1 VTAALKIAVVGAG
14 FGQHVLV
21 PALRSDPRV
30 FVQAICA
37 STEARA
43 RVIADRLEI
52 PLASGDW
59 RALVTDPRID
69 AVAIS
74 VPPALQCP
82 MVLAAA
88 AAGKHILAEKPLG
101 SSAQEARDMLAAAS
115 AARVVGVVDF
125 EFRELEGWQKVRA
138 LVGAGALGRLR
149 QVYLSWRIE
158 TMANRD
164 PKPSWK
170 KDSERGGGTL
180 NLFGSHA
187 LDSIV
192 WTFGRVRRVAAQL
205 LPSRS
210 GGTAEARVEAW
221 LELVDG
227 LSVSLSIAADAPLGG
242 GYRLEVYG
250 DEGALVLENSTADY
264 ASGFSLAHGERGK
277 GLRPIELAPLPEG
290 TDGRRVATGGIVR
303 RFVDAIRDGA
313 PENPGLPSFQDGL
326 EVQHLI
332 DAIREAN
339 RRGAWQSLS

>member
-1 VTAALKIAVVGAG
+1 M
-14 FGQHVLV
+14 
-21 PALRSDPRV
+21 
-30 FVQAICA
+30 
-37 STEARA
+37 
-43 RVIADRLEI
+43 
-52 PLASGDW
+52 
-59 RALVTDPRID
+59 VTDPRID

-82 MVLAAA
+82 IVLAAA

-101 SSAQEARDMLAAAS
+101 SSSEEARAMVDAAR

-125 EFRELEGWQKVRA
+125 EFRELEAWQKVRA
-138 LVGAGALGRLR
+138 LVGAGALGQLR
-149 QVYLSWRIE
+149 QVYLSWHIE
-158 TMANRD
+158 TLANRD
-164 PKPSWK
+164 SKPSWK

-192 WTFGRVRRVAAQL
+192 WTFGRARRLAAHL

-221 LELVDG
+221 LEMADG
-227 LSVSLSIAADAPLGG
+227 LSVSLSISADAAFGG

-250 DEGALVLENSTADY
+250 EEGALVLENPTADY

-277 GLRPIELAPLPEG
+277 GLRPVELTPLPEG
-290 TDGRRVATGGIVR
+290 ADGRRMATGALIH
-303 RFVDAIRDGA
+303 RFVSAIRDGS
-313 PENPGLPSFQDGL
+313 PVNPSFEDGL